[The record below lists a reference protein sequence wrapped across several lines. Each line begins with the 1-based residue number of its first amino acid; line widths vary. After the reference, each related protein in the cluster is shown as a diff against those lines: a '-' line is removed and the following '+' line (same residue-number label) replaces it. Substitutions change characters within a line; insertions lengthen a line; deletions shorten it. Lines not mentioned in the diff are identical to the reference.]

1 MENEAVLIEHSKY
14 FDDLEFRTIL
24 QNQNSKL
31 SILGLNCQSIN
42 AKFDKLKMFIDYVND
57 QCPISVI
64 CIQESWGHEGIDMS
78 YFSLPNYKMIIQ
90 TRRLSAHGGLITY
103 IHDDFAYK
111 ELNSELPITS
121 TSTLFESLFLEVWQ
135 KRFAKQKYII
145 GNVYRLPSY
154 ISDDVISFTIQYSD
168 LLNIIRARSKFVY
181 VCGDYNIDLLKINS
195 NNEYCSFYENVLS
208 SSFAPKITL
217 PTRICDTTST
227 LIDNVYTNVIDKEHI
242 CGILVRPISDHQM
255 YFCMMKENYLKP
267 VTKQKYVEI
276 EVCNQESLEN
286 FRKEIADAKIYEKLQ
301 KDLSA
306 DPNANYKILSHLLEI
321 AKKLHIPKK
330 TKKFNKRKHRKEVW
344 MTNDLLTKVVKKNEL
359 YVKWKKT
366 PLTSANYELNKK
378 SFKDHEKEVVK
389 DIINAKRLYYTRI
402 FNVYRSDMKKTWKT
416 INETLSKNKQILEL
430 PSSFFH
436 NGKVL
441 TNPSEIAS
449 EFNQHFANIGK
460 TLASEIASNTTNN
473 SDYTQYLKTP
483 SLKTCTFKC
492 VTQEDIVKAIDNL
505 ENKNSSGHDGIS
517 NKVLKYIKLELSNS
531 LTLIVNQ
538 MLTTGIF
545 PDSFKK
551 SKITPIFKKG
561 DSSLFVNYRPISLL
575 PTISKI
581 FERIIH
587 NQMYEHLNNNNL
599 LAAQQY
605 GFRKLHS
612 TEYATVKLIDHVSKR
627 MESGNIPCTLYID
640 LSKAF
645 DTLSFDI
652 LIHKLKYYGFS
663 GTELKLLTSY
673 LTNRTQYVKYKNYES
688 DVIEISTGVPQG
700 SILGPLLFSI
710 SINDIILSSN
720 KLHFLMYADDTT
732 IYFNL
737 EDFDQNC
744 TETEINNELENVN
757 IWLKHNKLSLNA
769 QKTKLMVFH
778 RKQKKFNEIHLSID
792 TMPIEQVPT
801 FNFLGIT
808 LDETLSWKNHTK
820 IVANKIS
827 RVIGILF
834 RLKNIFPKEILLT
847 LYNTLIYSYINYGL
861 LVWGIESSRIE
872 ALQKKAIRLVTNSAY
887 IAHTTPLFIEEG
899 LLKVQDIFKL
909 KLLKFYYKLYNNL
922 LPPYFEGYLDVINRE
937 PPRALRQHF
946 IHQPM
951 IKRSYAEC
959 TPLFQL
965 IKLINAMRRDP
976 TDTILEIIA
985 QNNQSYCQL
994 SYNIKKIYLDAYD
1007 PICRIRNCFVC
1018 KL

>member
-1 MENEAVLIEHSKY
+1 M
-14 FDDLEFRTIL
+14 
-24 QNQNSKL
+24 
-31 SILGLNCQSIN
+31 
-42 AKFDKLKMFIDYVND
+42 
-57 QCPISVI
+57 
-64 CIQESWGHEGIDMS
+64 
-78 YFSLPNYKMIIQ
+78 
-90 TRRLSAHGGLITY
+90 
-103 IHDDFAYK
+103 
-111 ELNSELPITS
+111 
-121 TSTLFESLFLEVWQ
+121 
-135 KRFAKQKYII
+135 
-145 GNVYRLPSY
+145 YR
-154 ISDDVISFTIQYSD
+154 
-168 LLNIIRARSKFVY
+168 A
-181 VCGDYNIDLLKINS
+181 
-195 NNEYCSFYENVLS
+195 
-208 SSFAPKITL
+208 
-217 PTRICDTTST
+217 
-227 LIDNVYTNVIDKEHI
+227 
-242 CGILVRPISDHQM
+242 
-255 YFCMMKENYLKP
+255 
-267 VTKQKYVEI
+267 
-276 EVCNQESLEN
+276 
-286 FRKEIADAKIYEKLQ
+286 
-301 KDLSA
+301 
-306 DPNANYKILSHLLEI
+306 
-321 AKKLHIPKK
+321 
-330 TKKFNKRKHRKEVW
+330 
-344 MTNDLLTKVVKKNEL
+344 
-359 YVKWKKT
+359 
-366 PLTSANYELNKK
+366 LNKCC
-378 SFKDHEKEVVK
+378 
-389 DIINAKRLYYTRI
+389 IILHN
-402 FNVYRSDMKKTWKT
+402 
-416 INETLSKNKQILEL
+416 NK
-430 PSSFFH
+430 
-436 NGKVL
+436 
-441 TNPSEIAS
+441 
-449 EFNQHFANIGK
+449 HFANIGK

-483 SLKTCTFKC
+483 SLKICTFKC

-561 DSSLFVNYRPISLL
+561 DSSLLVNYRPISLL

-587 NQMYEHLNNNNL
+587 NQMYEHFNNNNL

-612 TEYATVKLIDHVSKR
+612 TEYATVKLIDHVSKQ

-688 DVIEISTGVPQG
+688 DIIEISTGVPQG

-820 IVANKIS
+820 MVANKIS

-909 KLLKFYYKLYNNL
+909 KLLKFYYKLSNNL

-1007 PICRIRNCFVC
+1007 PICRIKNCFVC

>member
-1 MENEAVLIEHSKY
+1 
-14 FDDLEFRTIL
+14 
-24 QNQNSKL
+24 
-31 SILGLNCQSIN
+31 
-42 AKFDKLKMFIDYVND
+42 
-57 QCPISVI
+57 
-64 CIQESWGHEGIDMS
+64 
-78 YFSLPNYKMIIQ
+78 
-90 TRRLSAHGGLITY
+90 
-103 IHDDFAYK
+103 
-111 ELNSELPITS
+111 
-121 TSTLFESLFLEVWQ
+121 
-135 KRFAKQKYII
+135 
-145 GNVYRLPSY
+145 
-154 ISDDVISFTIQYSD
+154 
-168 LLNIIRARSKFVY
+168 
-181 VCGDYNIDLLKINS
+181 
-195 NNEYCSFYENVLS
+195 
-208 SSFAPKITL
+208 
-217 PTRICDTTST
+217 
-227 LIDNVYTNVIDKEHI
+227 
-242 CGILVRPISDHQM
+242 
-255 YFCMMKENYLKP
+255 
-267 VTKQKYVEI
+267 
-276 EVCNQESLEN
+276 
-286 FRKEIADAKIYEKLQ
+286 
-301 KDLSA
+301 
-306 DPNANYKILSHLLEI
+306 
-321 AKKLHIPKK
+321 
-330 TKKFNKRKHRKEVW
+330 
-344 MTNDLLTKVVKKNEL
+344 
-359 YVKWKKT
+359 
-366 PLTSANYELNKK
+366 
-378 SFKDHEKEVVK
+378 
-389 DIINAKRLYYTRI
+389 
-402 FNVYRSDMKKTWKT
+402 
-416 INETLSKNKQILEL
+416 
-430 PSSFFH
+430 
-436 NGKVL
+436 
-441 TNPSEIAS
+441 
-449 EFNQHFANIGK
+449 
-460 TLASEIASNTTNN
+460 
-473 SDYTQYLKTP
+473 
-483 SLKTCTFKC
+483 
-492 VTQEDIVKAIDNL
+492 
-505 ENKNSSGHDGIS
+505 
-517 NKVLKYIKLELSNS
+517 
-531 LTLIVNQ
+531 
-538 MLTTGIF
+538 
-545 PDSFKK
+545 
-551 SKITPIFKKG
+551 
-561 DSSLFVNYRPISLL
+561 
-575 PTISKI
+575 
-581 FERIIH
+581 
-587 NQMYEHLNNNNL
+587 
-599 LAAQQY
+599 
-605 GFRKLHS
+605 
-612 TEYATVKLIDHVSKR
+612 

-688 DVIEISTGVPQG
+688 DIIEISTGVPQG
-700 SILGPLLFSI
+700 SIFGPLLFSI

-720 KLHFLMYADDTT
+720 KLHFFMYADDTT

-769 QKTKLMVFH
+769 QKTKLIVFH

-801 FNFLGIT
+801 FNFLSIT
-808 LDETLSWKNHTK
+808 LDEILSWKNHTK
-820 IVANKIS
+820 MVANKIS

-909 KLLKFYYKLYNNL
+909 KLLKFYYKLSNNL

-959 TPLFQL
+959 TPLLQL

>member
-1 MENEAVLIEHSKY
+1 MNDDILI
-14 FDDLEFRTIL
+14 F
-24 QNQNSKL
+24 L
-31 SILGLNCQSIN
+31 SIPPPPPFQL
-42 AKFDKLKMFIDYVND
+42 
-57 QCPISVI
+57 
-64 CIQESWGHEGIDMS
+64 
-78 YFSLPNYKMIIQ
+78 SLSDSPSNYNN
-90 TRRLSAHGGLITY
+90 LL
-103 IHDDFAYK
+103 HD
-111 ELNSELPITS
+111 
-121 TSTLFESLFLEVWQ
+121 
-135 KRFAKQKYII
+135 
-145 GNVYRLPSY
+145 GN
-154 ISDDVISFTIQYSD
+154 
-168 LLNIIRARSKFVY
+168 
-181 VCGDYNIDLLKINS
+181 
-195 NNEYCSFYENVLS
+195 
-208 SSFAPKITL
+208 
-217 PTRICDTTST
+217 
-227 LIDNVYTNVIDKEHI
+227 
-242 CGILVRPISDHQM
+242 
-255 YFCMMKENYLKP
+255 
-267 VTKQKYVEI
+267 
-276 EVCNQESLEN
+276 
-286 FRKEIADAKIYEKLQ
+286 
-301 KDLSA
+301 
-306 DPNANYKILSHLLEI
+306 
-321 AKKLHIPKK
+321 
-330 TKKFNKRKHRKEVW
+330 
-344 MTNDLLTKVVKKNEL
+344 
-359 YVKWKKT
+359 
-366 PLTSANYELNKK
+366 LTSANYELNKK

-402 FNVYRSDMKKTWKT
+402 FNVYRSDIKKTWKT
-416 INETLSKNKQILEL
+416 MNETLSKNKQILEL

-436 NGKVL
+436 NGKEL

-449 EFNQHFANIGK
+449 EFNKHFANIGK
-460 TLASEIASNTTNN
+460 TVASEIASNTTNN

-561 DSSLFVNYRPISLL
+561 DSSLLINYRPISLL

-581 FERIIH
+581 
-587 NQMYEHLNNNNL
+587 
-599 LAAQQY
+599 
-605 GFRKLHS
+605 
-612 TEYATVKLIDHVSKR
+612 
-627 MESGNIPCTLYID
+627 
-640 LSKAF
+640 
-645 DTLSFDI
+645 
-652 LIHKLKYYGFS
+652 
-663 GTELKLLTSY
+663 
-673 LTNRTQYVKYKNYES
+673 
-688 DVIEISTGVPQG
+688 
-700 SILGPLLFSI
+700 
-710 SINDIILSSN
+710 
-720 KLHFLMYADDTT
+720 
-732 IYFNL
+732 
-737 EDFDQNC
+737 
-744 TETEINNELENVN
+744 
-757 IWLKHNKLSLNA
+757 
-769 QKTKLMVFH
+769 
-778 RKQKKFNEIHLSID
+778 
-792 TMPIEQVPT
+792 
-801 FNFLGIT
+801 
-808 LDETLSWKNHTK
+808 LSWKNHTK
-820 IVANKIS
+820 MVANKIS

-909 KLLKFYYKLYNNL
+909 KLLKFYYKLSNNL
-922 LPPYFEGYLDVINRE
+922 LPPYFESYLDVINRE

-994 SYNIKKIYLDAYD
+994 SYNIKKIYLDTYD